1 MVSHAKVE
9 SDLFY
14 SDTEDEQDGEPQ
26 SEAENINM
34 VDRLHE
40 VGIHARSVYRLG
52 HTMGSDQATRRMM
65 TMDEEL
71 KSMPCAAPGN
81 ITVRIIKALSEVQAD
96 RTSQMVNNEELRG
109 LLMEMT
115 AAHIK
120 VTAEIANIRRYA
132 ALQQLQIRSLTNRI
146 QVQDLIVEQLTRT
159 HKCATCHT
167 VTAPE
172 RAAPYDEVG

>member
-1 MVSHAKVE
+1 MVSHTKVE

-65 TMDEEL
+65 TKDEEL
-71 KSMPCAAPGN
+71 TNKTDKS
-81 ITVRIIKALSEVQAD
+81 
-96 RTSQMVNNEELRG
+96 
-109 LLMEMT
+109 
-115 AAHIK
+115 
-120 VTAEIANIRRYA
+120 
-132 ALQQLQIRSLTNRI
+132 
-146 QVQDLIVEQLTRT
+146 
-159 HKCATCHT
+159 
-167 VTAPE
+167 
-172 RAAPYDEVG
+172 